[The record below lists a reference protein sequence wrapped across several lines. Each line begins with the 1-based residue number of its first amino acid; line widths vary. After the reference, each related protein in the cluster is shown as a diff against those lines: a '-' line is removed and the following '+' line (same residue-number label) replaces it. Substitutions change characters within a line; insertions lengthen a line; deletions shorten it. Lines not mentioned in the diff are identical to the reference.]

1 MPVWAELVV
10 LGSGGSMPSKH
21 RGAPAVLVRDWL
33 GNSILLDA
41 GEPVQVT
48 MQRLGY
54 SIQSLDLV
62 AVTHNHGDHVNG
74 LPGLLQS
81 MYVNDRTRP
90 LTIVAPSSVI
100 EFVRDVLEA
109 TETRLGFR
117 VDTVEATPPGGL
129 AFSWKPGGD
138 RVEIRWFKTCHTRDS
153 VGYRVNWLL
162 RPRIDREK
170 LERLG
175 LRMGPWIR
183 ELLARGEAVVGG
195 RRITLDMVAGR
206 PRVMSIAYT
215 GDTAPC
221 RSVIEAVRG
230 VDVLVHDS
238 TYAGDR
244 EREALER
251 GHSTSQHAAMVAEAA
266 GARVLV
272 LAHISQRYRG
282 LESRRLLREARRIHF
297 RTVMAWD
304 GLRIRVSR
312 PR

>member
-10 LGSGGSMPSKH
+10 LGSGGSVPSKH

-81 MYVNDRTRP
+81 MYVNDRARP
-90 LTIVAPSSVI
+90 LTLVAPSTVI
-100 EFVRDVLEA
+100 DFVTNVLEA
-109 TETRLGFR
+109 TEARLGFK
-117 VDTVEATPPGGL
+117 VETVEASPPGGL
-129 AFSWKPGGD
+129 VFRWRPGGD
-138 RVEIRWFKTCHTRDS
+138 RVEIKWFKTCHTRDS

-162 RPRIDREK
+162 RPRVDRER
-170 LERLG
+170 LRRLG
-175 LRMGPWIR
+175 LREGPWIR
-183 ELLARGEAVVGG
+183 ELLARGEATIEG
-195 RRITLDMVAGR
+195 RRITLDQVAGR

-238 TYAGDR
+238 TYASDR

-251 GHSTSQHAAMVAEAA
+251 GHSTSRQAALVAETS
-266 GARVLV
+266 GARILV

-282 LESRRLLREARRIHF
+282 VEARRLLLEARRIHF